1 MQAEGRLQIIESN
14 EVMSLEMRDLTA
26 AELAETHHGWH
37 VTCRDP
43 DPPSGPLE
51 GDGLGQYQHKSVS
64 LHAEHNGTRVYTR
77 LAVETI
83 ATEKRHALG
92 ACVGPLFSHRVTLQP
107 WLQYH
112 KAMGVGHVTI
122 YQAKLAHH
130 EGLRDAFGIYAV
142 EPTAKLKE
150 AEFQHTALVDWRVFS
165 PPAMRYFAG
174 QSTVYNDCLF
184 RNRWTY
190 DFLLIVDTDEVVKI
204 RSPGF
209 QNDLPGFLHVSVPL
223 LASTYMLPRVL
234 YPRKCCQL
242 QLGIDRGYF
251 DSCQHFTE
259 PDHWN
264 GKMVVRPSLAEAIT
278 THEMLQHISP
288 SIRYKFADVNRIVL
302 KHVKTGASYGIESD
316 LNCDEINLQH

>member
-1 MQAEGRLQIIESN
+1 M
-14 EVMSLEMRDLTA
+14 
-26 AELAETHHGWH
+26 
-37 VTCRDP
+37 
-43 DPPSGPLE
+43 
-51 GDGLGQYQHKSVS
+51 
-64 LHAEHNGTRVYTR
+64 
-77 LAVETI
+77 
-83 ATEKRHALG
+83 
-92 ACVGPLFSHRVTLQP
+92 GPLFSHRVTLQP

-112 KAMGVGHVTI
+112 EAMGVGHVTI
-122 YQAKLAHH
+122 YQAKLTHH
-130 EGLRDAFGIYAV
+130 EGLRDAFGIFKVDPRAH
-142 EPTAKLKE
+142 LRE
-150 AEFQHTALVDWRVFS
+150 AEYERTALVDWRVFS

-204 RSPGF
+204 KSPGF

-223 LASTYMLPRVL
+223 LASAYMLPRVL

-242 QLGIDRGYF
+242 KLGVDRGYF

-259 PDHWN
+259 ADHSN

-278 THEMLQHISP
+278 THYLLQHISP
-288 SIRYKFADVNRIVL
+288 SVVYEFADVNSIVL

-316 LNCDEINLQH
+316 LNCNEINVER